1 MDVQEDLSIT
11 KWLFVFSQSHLTD
24 DGTLVLIVEIRIQW
38 TVIISILSEDNQY
51 INFKGNLCKYVYNN
65 LVFL

>member
-11 KWLFVFSQSHLTD
+11 KWLIVLSQSHLTD

-38 TVIISILSEDNQY
+38 TVNISILSEDNQY
-51 INFKGNLCKYVYNN
+51 INIKGSCVNMYIIT
-65 LVFL
+65 